1 MMVLRNLA
9 ILLMI
14 LLLQAPVP
22 AACRPRKYKRAT
34 EPLSVPLGLG
44 VTFQGLRVSAEM
56 RAEFERILTRA
67 ANRIPLY
74 RFTELQGEWSL
85 EIVVHLEE
93 QQQGY
98 ILTLKAET
106 NIGRS
111 ILLYQSST
119 SLVEDLWRDA
129 DNLAATTLATL
140 EDLVLYL
147 IPPESQYG
155 YYLLGDVLYA
165 DNNLGRWKLL
175 QRIGGNPEQDP
186 GLARALAAY
195 DEKRRRRNRSRY
207 PGGICMISSGLVAGV
222 GVVIGG
228 AVLTPKIEHP
238 GVVTK
243 GEARLLVLS
252 GGLILTGYPL
262 YALGRRMWDRWP
274 RANQQS
280 VIHAYNRG
288 VLEAAE
294 QSYVPN

>member
-1 MMVLRNLA
+1 MVVHRNLV
-9 ILLMI
+9 ILLVI

-22 AACRPRKYKRAT
+22 AACRTRKYKRAT
-34 EPLSVPLGLG
+34 KPLSVPLCLG
-44 VTFQGLRVSAEM
+44 VTFQGLRVSAHVRE
-56 RAEFERILTRA
+56 ELERILTRA

-74 RFTELQGEWSL
+74 RYTELQGEWGL

-98 ILTLKAET
+98 ILRLKAET
-106 NIGRS
+106 NLGRS
-111 ILLYQSST
+111 ILLYQSPPS
-119 SLVEDLWRDA
+119 SAEVLWREA
-129 DNLAATTLATL
+129 ENLAATTLAVL
-140 EDLVLYL
+140 QDLVFYL

-175 QRIGGNPEQDP
+175 KRIGQNSERNPD
-186 GLARALAAY
+186 LAEALASY

-207 PGGICMISSGLVAGV
+207 PGGFCMLSGGLVAGV